1 MTFRQGVV
9 SSYYDDE
16 DDEETAIVH
25 FRDSRRGTML
35 GLFDVS
41 TPLRFKFSED

>member
-16 DDEETAIVH
+16 DNEKTVVLQI
-25 FRDSRRGTML
+25 RDFRRGDDFRYL
-35 GLFDVS
+35 
-41 TPLRFKFSED
+41 